1 MPRLRT
7 RFGAAG
13 LVADNGVMAAKP
25 AGPKARDL
33 NQLIR
38 YTMWSVFRVAEPGFA
53 DRETAA
59 AEVSELLDAAGV
71 AHAFV
76 DVDSL
81 RWCYP
86 RPPDD
91 RFRTVLA
98 MRNLAAIWPNFRVY
112 GATHLILADVLE
124 ARADLARYEAA
135 VPSATITVVRLRAP
149 LETLIARVQQR
160 ERGSALDRQ
169 IQRVT
174 ELAAKMD
181 RDQVEDLLVETDGK
195 SVTTI
200 AREVLG
206 RIGWLPEG
214 LREH

>member
-1 MPRLRT
+1 MPTSDWHQT
-7 RFGAAG
+7 RA
-13 LVADNGVMAAKP
+13 P
-25 AGPKARDL
+25 AGDPANRMPDPIQCPAPDLMIARAPTL
-33 NQLIR
+33 LF
-38 YTMWSVFRVAEPGFA
+38 TGPGGVGKTSV
-53 DRETAA
+53 A